1 MAPGEAEAECA
12 LLQQK
17 GIVDA
22 VLSEDVDTLMFG
34 SGQTLRNWS
43 AEGSLTAKVPT
54 HVNLYDADKTKAGKS
69 GLDREGMILVALMS
83 GGDYIPEGIPGCGP
97 KTACE
102 AARAGFGADL
112 CQLPRNDHA
121 GIALWKERLAREL
134 KTNESKFFKS
144 KHKTLVIPEDFPRKD
159 VMGYYTHPCV
169 SSPEKLAKLVESLQW
184 DQNFDIPG
192 LRTFV
197 GEAFDWTCISGAK
210 KFIRN
215 LAPCLLVKQ
224 LRMRGE
230 GDGFVSDDPYE
241 IAIREAQLVKSIYA
255 KRNHITTDGVTELR
269 IGFIP
274 LELVK
279 IDLDAEEPDPEL
291 SNEDID
297 SDNDEV
303 VIALGPDT
311 VSAVDGNFQEPP
323 SSPKKKRSPSSY
335 DPTQLEKIWLLETF
349 VRVGVPLKVE
359 DFEETFRNATK
370 YEAMKAARKRTEQ
383 QAKMKKRAP
392 NGGMPKGALD
402 AFTRVMK
409 PGTGIPQGFSHS
421 KSQEAI
427 AAPNTLIQ
435 SAQKSSKLAARTAFR
450 APPTLPDTP
459 PRVRVPYAI
468 EILSSPESNTMPQK
482 RPFRRSQS
490 DTSTIFNHQSLDFKV
505 ATGVK
510 MPVQAA
516 APCAASDLEPVIE
529 LPPSVTK
536 RRQRTPLR
544 RTKSI
549 PSAGFGSPYSPA
561 TPPAKRLSTF
571 RKPVDPPDQPSLH
584 EMAQPFQAPNTLGA
598 HPNPKEPS
606 TPRKT
611 ATLHLGSS
619 TSEDIINISSSPV
632 TPRSKQKLITK
643 WLSPHARPPVYKQHL
658 NRPTVELIDEENPDS
673 NRAAES
679 PKAFSRLSSS
689 EVSAKPPKA
698 SAARIP
704 PRIPEDTALQE
715 REHNPRRSPRGHKT
729 VAWKQHERKKNV
741 IRLRKSLEG
750 AWKLDE
756 AQSSKLSISPTK
768 NRQRA
773 VPGDADREWRLSQV
787 EVLDLSA
794 I

>member
-1 MAPGEAEAECA
+1 
-12 LLQQK
+12 
-17 GIVDA
+17 
-22 VLSEDVDTLMFG
+22 
-34 SGQTLRNWS
+34 
-43 AEGSLTAKVPT
+43 
-54 HVNLYDADKTKAGKS
+54 
-69 GLDREGMILVALMS
+69 
-83 GGDYIPEGIPGCGP
+83 
-97 KTACE
+97 
-102 AARAGFGADL
+102 
-112 CQLPRNDHA
+112 
-121 GIALWKERLAREL
+121 
-134 KTNESKFFKS
+134 
-144 KHKTLVIPEDFPRKD
+144 
-159 VMGYYTHPCV
+159 
-169 SSPEKLAKLVESLQW
+169 
-184 DQNFDIPG
+184 
-192 LRTFV
+192 
-197 GEAFDWTCISGAK
+197 
-210 KFIRN
+210 
-215 LAPCLLVKQ
+215 
-224 LRMRGE
+224 
-230 GDGFVSDDPYE
+230 
-241 IAIREAQLVKSIYA
+241 
-255 KRNHITTDGVTELR
+255 
-269 IGFIP
+269 
-274 LELVK
+274 
-279 IDLDAEEPDPEL
+279 LDAEEPDPEL

-303 VIALGPDT
+303 VAAPAPDT
-311 VSAVDGNFQEPP
+311 LSAADGNFLEPP

-349 VRVGVPLKVE
+349 VKVGVPLKVE

-409 PGTGIPQGFSHS
+409 PGTGFPQTFSHS

-435 SAQKSSKLAARTAFR
+435 PAQKSSKVAARTAFR
-450 APPTLPDTP
+450 APPTVPDTP
-459 PRVRVPYAI
+459 RRAEVPFVI
-468 EILSSPESNTMPQK
+468 EILSSPQSNTVPQK

-490 DTSTIFNHQSLDFKV
+490 DTSTIFNHGSLDVMV

-510 MPVQAA
+510 VPVQAA
-516 APCAASDLEPVIE
+516 ALCAASDLELVIE

-536 RRQRTPLR
+536 RRQRTPLC

-549 PSAGFGSPYSPA
+549 PSAGLESPCSST

-571 RKPVDPPDQPSLH
+571 RKPMDPPDQPSLH
-584 EMAQPFQAPNTLGA
+584 EMTQQFQAPNTLGA
-598 HPNPKEPS
+598 HPNPKEPF

-611 ATLHLGSS
+611 ATRQLGPF
-619 TSEDIINISSSPV
+619 TSEDIINIPSSPV

-643 WLSPHARPPVYKQHL
+643 WLSPQARPPVYIQH
-658 NRPTVELIDEENPDS
+658 PTVELPDEQNPDS
-673 NRAAES
+673 NRAAKN
-679 PKAFSRLSSS
+679 PKAVSRLSSS

-698 SAARIP
+698 SATRIP

-729 VAWKQHERKKNV
+729 AAWKQHEGKKNV

-750 AWKLDE
+750 GWKLDE

-773 VPGDADREWRLSQV
+773 VPADADREWRLSQV